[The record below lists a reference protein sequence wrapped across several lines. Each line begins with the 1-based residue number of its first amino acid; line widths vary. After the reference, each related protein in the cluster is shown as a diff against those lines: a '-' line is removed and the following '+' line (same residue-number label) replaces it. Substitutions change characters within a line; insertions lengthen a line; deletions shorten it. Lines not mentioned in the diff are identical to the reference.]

1 MQLFIRADGFWWV
14 SDEVGKM
21 GDDLRTRVTFKV
33 DQMQPPVK
41 GWEFGDGHKFQ
52 SDPMMECSKE
62 VTPVC
67 DEVRAKLEG

>member
-1 MQLFIRADGFWWV
+1 M
-14 SDEVGKM
+14 
-21 GDDLRTRVTFKV
+21 RTRVAFKA